1 MGGGGVGVSMGD
13 AMARAAR
20 EAERHPATGAARG
33 YAPPEHHAGERSA
46 VAHAL
51 EHAGVSKAQRAKEGD
66 DPVAR
71 IVREARARAGVTGGV
86 GPAGGG
92 GGGRRKDDRYGDRY
106 GDFGTGTTPTLRG
119 PHFILR
125 GHRESVAAVA
135 VSTDLAVALATSP
148 RTGSTLHCLLTGRFL
163 RAVPELRGELCALS
177 PEGTAIAWERRGHVL
192 RVATLNGDVVRAAS
206 LADHLPPLA
215 TKPIVSSD
223 GRFAV
228 LGTESAAAGDAKPA
242 GVALLEIPEL
252 RVAHVWELPGG
263 AGVSSM
269 TLTGDNTNLLVSGT
283 DGSLTVLADPR
294 LGMRLVSQ
302 MFNLGWETMV

>member
-51 EHAGVSKAQRAKEGD
+51 ASGVSKGRRAKEGAGGD
-66 DPVAR
+66 DAVAR
-71 IVREARARAGVTGGV
+71 IVREARARAGVTGGRRK
-86 GPAGGG
+86 GGG
-92 GGGRRKDDRYGDRY
+92 GGGGGGAGGEC
-106 GDFGTGTTPTLRG
+106 GDFGTGTTTPTLRG

-125 GHRESVAAVA
+125 GHSESVAAVA
-135 VSTDLAVALATSP
+135 VSTDLAIVLATSP
-148 RTGSTLHCLLTGRFL
+148 RAGSTLHCLLTGRFL
-163 RAVPELRGELCALS
+163 RTIPELRGELCALS
-177 PEGTAIAWERRGHVL
+177 PEGTAIAWERRGHRM
-192 RVATLNGDVVRAAS
+192 RVATLNGDVARTVS
-206 LADHLPPLA
+206 LANDLPPLTA
-215 TKPIVSSD
+215 KPIVSSD
-223 GRFAV
+223 GRFVV
-228 LGTESAAAGDAKPA
+228 LGTERAATGDPKPA
-242 GVALLEIPEL
+242 GVALLEVPEL

>member
-1 MGGGGVGVSMGD
+1 MSSTVLSSL
-13 AMARAAR
+13 ASNA
-20 EAERHPATGAARG
+20 
-33 YAPPEHHAGERSA
+33 
-46 VAHAL
+46 
-51 EHAGVSKAQRAKEGD
+51 
-66 DPVAR
+66 
-71 IVREARARAGVTGGV
+71 
-86 GPAGGG
+86 
-92 GGGRRKDDRYGDRY
+92 
-106 GDFGTGTTPTLRG
+106 
-119 PHFILR
+119 
-125 GHRESVAAVA
+125 SVAATHPLTT
-135 VSTDLAVALATSP
+135 SSGSPDAVALATSP

-177 PEGTAIAWERRGHVL
+177 PEGTAMAWERRGHVL

-206 LADHLPPLA
+206 LADDLPPLT

-223 GRFAV
+223 GRFVV
-228 LGTESAAAGDAKPA
+228 LGTERAAAGDPKPA
-242 GVALLEIPEL
+242 GVALLEVPEL

>member
-1 MGGGGVGVSMGD
+1 MLGITLTLPALLLPSAPLRAPAAPLRAATPTMGVGRAVAD
-13 AMARAAR
+13 AAR
-20 EAERHPATGAARG
+20 EKYYWLAPWEKMPDPMRKFGRPTTLDLRFAIQPFNRTGAVLATVFVTQEG
-33 YAPPEHHAGERSA
+33 LAPPEPN
-46 VAHAL
+46 
-51 EHAGVSKAQRAKEGD
+51 KYEGLWNIGSLA
-66 DPVAR
+66 PR
-71 IVREARARAGVTGGV
+71 TEG
-86 GPAGGG
+86 
-92 GGGRRKDDRYGDRY
+92 
-106 GDFGTGTTPTLRG
+106 
-119 PHFILR
+119 
-125 GHRESVAAVA
+125 
-135 VSTDLAVALATSP
+135 DLAVALATSP
-148 RTGSTLHCLLTGRFL
+148 RTGSTLHCLLTGQFL

-242 GVALLEIPEL
+242 GVALLEVPEL

>member
-13 AMARAAR
+13 AMGRAAR

-71 IVREARARAGVTGGV
+71 IVREARARAGVTGG
-86 GPAGGG
+86 GRRKGGG
-92 GGGRRKDDRYGDRY
+92 GGDSPGGDS
-106 GDFGTGTTPTLRG
+106 PTLRG

-177 PEGTAIAWERRGHVL
+177 PEGTAMAWERRGHVL

-206 LADHLPPLA
+206 LADDLPPLT

-223 GRFAV
+223 GRFVV
-228 LGTESAAAGDAKPA
+228 LGTERAAAGDPKPA
-242 GVALLEIPEL
+242 GVALLEVPEL

>member
-33 YAPPEHHAGERSA
+33 YAPPEYHAGERSA

-51 EHAGVSKAQRAKEGD
+51 AAGVSKGRRGFREGD
-66 DPVAR
+66 DHDPVAR

-86 GPAGGG
+86 GSKGGG
-92 GGGRRKDDRYGDRY
+92 GGGGDP
-106 GDFGTGTTPTLRG
+106 GTGTPPTLRG

-148 RTGSTLHCLLTGRFL
+148 RTGSTLHCLLTGQFL

-242 GVALLEIPEL
+242 GVALLEVPEL

>member
-51 EHAGVSKAQRAKEGD
+51 ASGVSKGRRAKEGAGGD

-71 IVREARARAGVTGGV
+71 IVREARARAGVTGGRRK
-86 GPAGGG
+86 GGG
-92 GGGRRKDDRYGDRY
+92 GGGGAA
-106 GDFGTGTTPTLRG
+106 PTLRG

-125 GHRESVAAVA
+125 GHSESVAAVA
-135 VSTDLAVALATSP
+135 VSTDLAIALATSP
-148 RTGSTLHCLLTGRFL
+148 RAGSTLHCLLTGRFL
-163 RAVPELRGELCALS
+163 RAIPELRGELCALS
-177 PEGTAIAWERRGHVL
+177 PEGTAIAWERRGHRM
-192 RVATLNGDVVRAAS
+192 RVATLNGDVARTAS
-206 LADHLPPLA
+206 LANDLPPLTA
-215 TKPIVSSD
+215 KPIVSSD
-223 GRFAV
+223 GRFVV
-228 LGTESAAAGDAKPA
+228 LGTERAATGDPKPA
-242 GVALLEIPEL
+242 GVALLEVPEL